1 MKLTSDSETLAEN
14 KVLILYILD
23 KLDKPINNDSLLK
36 LVLSIQDM
44 NYFYFQQFLL
54 DLLENK
60 YIIGYTKDDDTMYK
74 ITDSGRNTLS
84 LTNDLLPGILKLK
97 IDNALKT
104 GVEEVQNS
112 AHAVSEFIPR
122 SEDDF
127 IVKCKLIE
135 NNITIFEIKLSANSR
150 EEAKFIAEKWEN
162 NNQEIY
168 PIVMELLTKKN

>member
-23 KLDKPINNDSLLK
+23 KLDKPINNDNLLK

-74 ITDSGRNTLS
+74 ITDNGRNTLS

-104 GVEEVQNS
+104 GVEEIQNS
-112 AHAVSEFIPR
+112 SYAVSEFIPR

-135 NNITIFEIKLSANSR
+135 NNVTIFEIKLSANSR
-150 EEAKFIAEKWEN
+150 EQAKLIAEKWEN

-168 PIVMELLTKKN
+168 PIVMELLTKKD

>member
-14 KVLILYILD
+14 KVLILYILN
-23 KLDKPINNDSLLK
+23 KLDKPINNENLLK
-36 LVLSIQDM
+36 LVLSVQEM
-44 NYFYFQQFLL
+44 NYFYFQQFIL

-60 YIIGYTKDDDTMYK
+60 YIIGYTKDEDTMYK
-74 ITDSGRNTLS
+74 ITDNGKHTLS
-84 LTNDLLPGILKLK
+84 LTNDLLPGILQLK

-104 GVEEVQNS
+104 GVDEVQNS
-112 AHAVSEFIPR
+112 RHAVSEFTPR

-135 NNITIFEIKLSANSR
+135 NNVTIFEIKLSANSR
-150 EEAKFIAEKWEN
+150 EQAKLIAEKWEN

-168 PIVMELLTKKN
+168 PIVMELLTKKD